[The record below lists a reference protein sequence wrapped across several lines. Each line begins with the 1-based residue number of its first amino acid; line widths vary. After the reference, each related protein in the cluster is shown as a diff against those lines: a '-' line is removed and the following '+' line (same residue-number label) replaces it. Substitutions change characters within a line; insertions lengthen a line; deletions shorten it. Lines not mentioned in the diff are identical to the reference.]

1 MTFFGLAVDYGGF
14 TLLGGFDFLK
24 RLTLNGRSTI
34 KVMDPSQ
41 LVSRSIAILD
51 SLFCLSH
58 ANDLKVE
65 GLYIIICNGQITLWS
80 VLDWQ
85 LL

>member
-1 MTFFGLAVDYGGF
+1 MIYFGLAVDYGGF
-14 TLLGGFDFLK
+14 TVLRGFDLLK
-24 RLTLNGRSTI
+24 RLTLNGTSTI

-41 LVSRSIAILD
+41 LVSRSIGILD
-51 SLFCLSH
+51 LIFCLSH
-58 ANDLKVE
+58 ANGLKVE

-80 VLDWQ
+80 VLGWQ